1 MCPVLAIEGSS
12 KPCWVLTSDAHQTRL
27 LITVPDVP
35 APIVADPS
43 VPDPVPG
50 DSSRSSPL
58 IRDSSNAPGLSIVPP
73 AVLRVM
79 DHDSAQISSGTS
91 GLFTPAQISEG
102 GTPRQSDDDA
112 AESPTTPNDAA
123 DKGLEFASIP
133 LQAEHGSSPI
143 GSLITAD
150 AGDGNTKDK
159 DAMGENELIE
169 PLQPV
174 SSNEHQIRFGVVDAG
189 AQKTGVDTVE
199 STVEGSP
206 ASNHGSTKPTV
217 SHSLEDSSFKK
228 VVSKY
233 SDIPDLSSEYV
244 PGTPSIAEGDND
256 ADGEA
261 DPDYSPTHGTK
272 KLHQEPGHQPVSEG
286 RGIASSKLRV
296 DVLGPN
302 ADLEGLI
309 TR

>member
-1 MCPVLAIEGSS
+1 
-12 KPCWVLTSDAHQTRL
+12 
-27 LITVPDVP
+27 
-35 APIVADPS
+35 
-43 VPDPVPG
+43 
-50 DSSRSSPL
+50 
-58 IRDSSNAPGLSIVPP
+58 
-73 AVLRVM
+73 
-79 DHDSAQISSGTS
+79 
-91 GLFTPAQISEG
+91 
-102 GTPRQSDDDA
+102 
-112 AESPTTPNDAA
+112 
-123 DKGLEFASIP
+123 
-133 LQAEHGSSPI
+133 
-143 GSLITAD
+143 
-150 AGDGNTKDK
+150 
-159 DAMGENELIE
+159 
-169 PLQPV
+169 
-174 SSNEHQIRFGVVDAG
+174 
-189 AQKTGVDTVE
+189 VE

-206 ASNHGSTKPTV
+206 SSNHGSTKPTV

-272 KLHQEPGHQPVSEG
+272 KHHQEPGHQPVSEG